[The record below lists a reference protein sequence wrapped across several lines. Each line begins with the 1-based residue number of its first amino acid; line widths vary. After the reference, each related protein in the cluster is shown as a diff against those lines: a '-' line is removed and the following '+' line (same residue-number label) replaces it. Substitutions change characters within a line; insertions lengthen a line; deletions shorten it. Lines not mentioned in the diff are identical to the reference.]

1 MKIAVL
7 NYTGTV
13 GKTTIA
19 AHLLAPRMNNA
30 QIFAIETVN
39 ETAEGLGMDVE
50 KIRGGRFRDL
60 FKRLVVADDAIV
72 DVGASNVEEF
82 LQGMIKFEDSHLEF
96 DYFVVP
102 TTSGSKEQKETMSML
117 HMLAQC
123 GVKPEKI
130 RLVFNRVE
138 RDVEEEFAP
147 LLNFVKKQRV
157 CTVDTNAAIFENELF
172 DMLSTKKMGIQDV
185 LSDEKDYKALARQ
198 EAKNGDGKKSA
209 HYSDIHVMR
218 ALARSV
224 SRNLDGVY
232 EALFAVQ
239 AAPGPA
245 VHATA

>member
-50 KIRGGRFRDL
+50 KIRGAKFRDL

-82 LQGMIKFEDSHLEF
+82 LQGLVKFEDSHLEF

-123 GVKPEKI
+123 GIAQNKI
-130 RLVFNRVE
+130 RLIFNRVD
-138 RDVEEEFAP
+138 RDVDDEFGP

-157 CTVDTNAAIFENELF
+157 CTVDTKAAIFENELF
-172 DMLSTKKMGIQDV
+172 DMLSSKKTSMQAV
-185 LSDEKDYKALARQ
+185 LADEADYKALARQ
-198 EAKNGDGKKSA
+198 VTKEGDTKKA
-209 HYSDIHVMR
+209 ALYSDLHVMR
-218 ALARSV
+218 SLARTV
-224 SRNLDGVY
+224 SRNLDDVY
-232 EALFAVQ
+232 EALFAPQ
-239 AAPGPA
+239 AVPQVA
-245 VHATA
+245 HATA